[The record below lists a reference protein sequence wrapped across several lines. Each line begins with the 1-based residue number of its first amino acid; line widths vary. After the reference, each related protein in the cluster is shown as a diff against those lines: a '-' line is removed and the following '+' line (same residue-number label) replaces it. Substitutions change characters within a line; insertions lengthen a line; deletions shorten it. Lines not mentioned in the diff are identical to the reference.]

1 MNWTIPS
8 GVGRVLTKL
17 AVAGALIAAPARH
30 FSCYRACI
38 QRNRFA
44 KAVALDSNFLS
55 WPIICAPTSDSY
67 LGLGR
72 QMAARMGLA
81 F

>member
-1 MNWTIPS
+1 MKYLQ
-8 GVGRVLTKL
+8 VGSLAQTKRIAWL
-17 AVAGALIAAPARH
+17 GHCIAALARH

-44 KAVALDSNFLS
+44 KAIALDGDFLS
-55 WPIICAPTSDSY
+55 WPIIFAPTSDSY

>member
-1 MNWTIPS
+1 MKYLQ
-8 GVGRVLTKL
+8 VGSLAETKKDCL
-17 AVAGALIAAPARH
+17 ARPLHRRAGP
-30 FSCYRACI
+30 FSRYRACI

-44 KAVALDSNFLS
+44 EAVALDSNFLS

>member
-1 MNWTIPS
+1 MKYLQ
-8 GVGRVLTKL
+8 VGSLAETKKIAWL
-17 AVAGALIAAPARH
+17 GHCIAALARH

-44 KAVALDSNFLS
+44 KAVALDSDFLS
-55 WPIICAPTSDSY
+55 WSVICATTFASY
-67 LGLGR
+67 PDLGR
-72 QMAARMGLA
+72 QMAARTGLA